1 MMHVLAP
8 RSEVKSYILNNNEIA
23 RLLHQLNCV
32 GRRLSARSVA
42 LYSVMT

>member
-8 RSEVKSYILNNNEIA
+8 RSEVKSYILNNEIA
-23 RLLHQLNCV
+23 RLLHHLNCV